1 MVMNKPLMNQYEIL
15 GFINPNEMAKIPDAD
30 AMNNPIRISFKTPN
44 SSGKRKY
51 SLEILFSIDRIS

>member
-44 SSGKRKY
+44 SSGKRK
-51 SLEILFSIDRIS
+51 